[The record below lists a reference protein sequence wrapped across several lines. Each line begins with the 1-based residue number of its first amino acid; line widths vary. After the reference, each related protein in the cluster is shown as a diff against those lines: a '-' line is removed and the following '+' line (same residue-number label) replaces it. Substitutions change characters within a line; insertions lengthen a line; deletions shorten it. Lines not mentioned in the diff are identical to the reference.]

1 MTVSEIFEQS
11 AARFAA
17 RFTQYQPVPR
27 LFGRRRVTLERDC
40 VCDRCREA
48 GDGASARLRA
58 EGVVD
63 A

>member
-1 MTVSEIFEQS
+1 MTAEEIFEQS

-40 VCDRCREA
+40 VCARCREA
-48 GDGASARLRA
+48 GDGTGTGLRA
-58 EGVVD
+58 QDGVG